1 MGQSFRPIGGDD
13 QLRIH
18 AYQVTAGQTIA
29 VGDPVFLDAGLL
41 KVATTTTP
49 ALLGI
54 AAEACTAAA
63 AGTKLGVYDSPNLRC
78 LVNAS
83 LVDDVLAAKRGTVCD
98 IAGTTGAFKAN
109 LGASAIKVLR
119 VIQLGVLDGLDAM
132 NPLGVLVQ
140 VASHQLAQDAKTI
153 T

>member
-78 LVNAS
+78 LWWMTFWRRNA
-83 LVDDVLAAKRGTVCD
+83 VLSVILPA
-98 IAGTTGAFKAN
+98 
-109 LGASAIKVLR
+109 LR
-119 VIQLGVLDGLDAM
+119 VLSRLTLGL
-132 NPLGVLVQ
+132 Q
-140 VASHQLAQDAKTI
+140 QSRCCE
-153 T
+153 